1 MSRTGSRMLAAAGAS
16 GDFTLSNNTVRLTST
31 YNLGSITMSVGGA
44 TCYATDATFVDSGNQ
59 MWVLY
64 RATVAGTEFQ
74 IRSYNLSTAY
84 DITTA
89 VYNNGYEGY
98 LTTSLSFDFS
108 ATAFVT
114 DGTNLLVRFMSF
126 NGVSGKRGF
135 YFKGTCSS
143 ANDLS
148 TLGSTSI
155 GSQEDEISYGGLD
168 IDPTTNT
175 VGTANTRVYRG
186 NLDNSPS
193 LFDRV
198 GFDTLSAAWGNTV
211 SSSGG
216 TSTNNFPF
224 WSQIENVSGFSF
236 NDNGSFALLTFH
248 QGKLVLADFDN
259 SGTYKPPS
267 FWSSAVSSTTG
278 HTSILG
284 ELGTGTFDFTPTTAG
299 TSADQHSLYP
309 LQIYKNARIIPDG
322 SNNRFTILFGEN
334 NKVYT
339 YAMPSANT
347 LSQTGCT
354 VTSSTVG
361 GSGDFLKNQGSGS
374 SLLNGNAVSGSTSGG
389 NSAIAYLTQSSA
401 QEWYGRIL
409 SFNGSTKWDI
419 QNKESTDYTFSDDD
433 WPSGDTSGR
442 TWGVAWNPD
451 GTSWVRFS
459 HDDTDNSGKPIFEH
473 RAPSTNFRW
482 SSTATD
488 VVIDSANDPF
498 GSVDLKWVD
507 QGSRLFVASM
517 PSDDSYLSASA
528 TSATLYMYD
537 VSTPYDIRTVTKN
550 GSSEAIYTH
559 KQLITFAGY
568 PEAAD
573 MTNSGGKLF
582 MYSSLTHCITEWK
595 MTTPFN
601 VTTATYVK
609 TFPIANTAVLRPT
622 GYNDYQFTR
631 YYTFK
636 IIEDQNAVIFL
647 SPTSEI
653 HRFDF

>member
-1 MSRTGSRMLAAAGAS
+1 MLAAAGAS
-16 GDFTLSNNTVRLTST
+16 GDFTLPNNTVRLTST
-31 YNLGSITMSVGGA
+31 YDLGSITMSVGGA
-44 TCYATDATFVDSGNQ
+44 TCYATDATFVNSGNQ

-89 VYNNGYEGY
+89 SYNNGYEGY
-98 LTTSLSFDFS
+98 LTSGLSVPTKYS
-108 ATAFVT
+108 ASAFVT
-114 DGTNLLVRFMSF
+114 DGTNLLVRFMQIAGGT
-126 NGVSGKRGF
+126 NEKGF

-143 ANDLS
+143 ANNLS

-155 GSQEDEISYGGLD
+155 GSIEDQASYGGLD
-168 IDPTTNT
+168 IDPTTNS
-175 VGTANTRVYRG
+175 VPTANTRLYRG
-186 NLDNSPS
+186 NFDGSAT
-193 LFDRV
+193 LFDRL
-198 GFDTLSAAWGNTV
+198 GFDTVSAAWGNSV
-211 SSSGG
+211 SSTSA

-224 WSQIENVSGFSF
+224 WSAQKNVSGFSF
-236 NDNGSFALLTFH
+236 NPTGTFALITFH
-248 QGKLVLADFDN
+248 DGMLVISDFDN
-259 SGTYKPPS
+259 ADGTYDPPLS
-267 FWSSAVSSTTG
+267 WPTSVASVGG

-309 LQIYKNARIIPDG
+309 LQIYKNARIIPDS

-361 GSGDFLKNQGSGS
+361 GSGDFDRNQGSGS

-389 NSAIAYLTQSSA
+389 NSAIAYLTQSGSK
-401 QEWYGRIL
+401 EWYGRIL

-419 QNKESTDYTFSDDD
+419 QNKESTDYTFSDND
-433 WPSGDTSGR
+433 WPSGGGR
-442 TWGVAWNPD
+442 SWGVAWNPD

-517 PSDDSYLSASA
+517 PSDSSYLSASA
-528 TSATLYMYD
+528 ISATLYMYD

-595 MTTPFN
+595 MTTPFD

-609 TFPIANTAVLRPT
+609 TFPLANTAVLRPT
-622 GYNDYQFTR
+622 GYNDFQSNR

>member
-98 LTTSLSFDFS
+98 LTTSLSFDYS

-114 DGTNLLVRFMSF
+114 DGTNLLVRFNSYGQGIF
-126 NGVSGKRGF
+126 RRGF

-143 ANDLS
+143 ANNLS

-155 GSQEDEISYGGLD
+155 GTEDANSPYGGLD

-186 NLDNSPS
+186 NFDGSAT

-211 SSSGG
+211 SSQSA

-224 WSQIENVSGFSF
+224 WSPLENVSGFSF

-248 QGKLVLADFDN
+248 QGKLILADYDN
-259 SGTYKPPS
+259 GGTYKTPS
-267 FWSSAVSSTTG
+267 FWPSAVSSTTG

-284 ELGTGTFDFTPTTAG
+284 DLGTGTFKFTPTVAG
-299 TSADQHSLYP
+299 TSADQHSRYP

-354 VTSSTVG
+354 VTSSTLG
-361 GSGDFLKNQGSGS
+361 GSGDFDENQGSGS

-389 NSAIAYLTQSSA
+389 DSAIAYLTQSSSKK
-401 QEWYGRIL
+401 WYGRIL

-433 WPSGDTSGR
+433 WPSGGGR
-442 TWGVAWNPD
+442 SWGVAWNPD
-451 GTSWVRFS
+451 GTTWVRYS
-459 HDDTDNSGKPIFEH
+459 QDDTANSGNAIFEH
-473 RAPSTNFRW
+473 RETTTDFRW
-482 SSTATD
+482 AGSAAD
-488 VVIDSANDPF
+488 VVIATSNSQQGF
-498 GSVDLKWVD
+498 TELKWVD
-507 QGSRLFVASM
+507 QGNKLFAASM
-517 PSDDSYLSASA
+517 PDDSSYLSASA
-528 TSATLYMYD
+528 TTATLYMYD

-622 GYNDYQFTR
+622 GYNDFQSSR

-636 IIEDQNAVIFL
+636 IIESQNAVLFL